1 MYVTLSETVEEKSR
15 DSSRFSQGVL
25 TVRLSVPGSVRPKAK
40 CKEKAPSAPRRPP
53 QARAHGVY
61 VLRPAR
67 GQSQAGQTAPRPSNT
82 PARGRSAPTRNEP
95 PLHGHARRQV
105 SSRARRSRPRSAPSS
120 SLLQGS
126 SSPGKGGPCAPAP
139 PRRLRAQGGHVSANC
154 TPPAPPRTR
163 GRVFLLPLTPKW
175 EEVHFPVYIPRCL
188 EASGRCVLLGKS

>member
-82 PARGRSAPTRNEP
+82 PARGRSAPTRNERP
-95 PLHGHARRQV
+95 AP
-105 SSRARRSRPRSAPSS
+105 RPRPEAGLQQSPALPATQRTQLLTAPG
-120 SLLQGS
+120 QQQ
-126 SSPGKGGPCAPAP
+126 PREGGPVCACPAAAAAGPGRACLGKLHPAGPAQDPRAGLPAP
-139 PRRLRAQGGHVSANC
+139 PDSEVGGGAFPRLHSQMLGSFWTVRSA
-154 TPPAPPRTR
+154 
-163 GRVFLLPLTPKW
+163 G
-175 EEVHFPVYIPRCL
+175 
-188 EASGRCVLLGKS
+188 